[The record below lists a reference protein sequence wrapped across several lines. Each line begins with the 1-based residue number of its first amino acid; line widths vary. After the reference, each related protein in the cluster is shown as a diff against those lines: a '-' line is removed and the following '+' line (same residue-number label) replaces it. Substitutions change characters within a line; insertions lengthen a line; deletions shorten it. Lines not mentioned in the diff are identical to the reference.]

1 MARLDR
7 MARRLLADRCYSIE
21 QEFSSMKRL
30 NLIALATALL
40 FGFNAA
46 IAQEEQSSSDMSGQ
60 QSAQQQ
66 PTKDVSDKELQQF
79 ADAQAE
85 LAKIQQEYSQ
95 KLQNVEDPERATSLQ
110 RQANEEMKTA
120 VKDVGLN
127 VQSFNEIAMAIQNSP
142 ELQQKLSGML
152 QGNQQ
157 Q

>member
-1 MARLDR
+1 
-7 MARRLLADRCYSIE
+7 
-21 QEFSSMKRL
+21 MKRL

>member
-1 MARLDR
+1 
-7 MARRLLADRCYSIE
+7 
-21 QEFSSMKRL
+21 MKRL
-30 NLIALATALL
+30 NLIALAAALL
-40 FGFNAA
+40 FGFSAA
-46 IAQEEQSSSDMSGQ
+46 VAQQEQSSSDMSGQ

-66 PTKDVSDKELQQF
+66 STRDVSDKELQQF

-85 LAKIQQEYSQ
+85 LASIQQEYSQ

-152 QGNQQ
+152 QGSQQ

>member
-1 MARLDR
+1 
-7 MARRLLADRCYSIE
+7 
-21 QEFSSMKRL
+21 MKRL

-66 PTKDVSDKELQQF
+66 PTKDVSDEELQQF